1 VEKIVARI
9 KKTFALT
16 YADVIEV
23 IYSVAM
29 AIENIL
35 AQIDSEIARLQQA
48 RGLLATM
55 GTATVSKAGKATG
68 KKGKGRKKR
77 VLSADA
83 RKRIADAQRKRW
95 AAVRAKAKKKA

>member
-1 VEKIVARI
+1 MNK
-9 KKTFALT
+9 
-16 YADVIEV
+16 V
-23 IYSVAM
+23 IYPVAM

-48 RGLLATM
+48 RGLLASL
-55 GTATVSKAGKATG
+55 GTATVSKAGKAA